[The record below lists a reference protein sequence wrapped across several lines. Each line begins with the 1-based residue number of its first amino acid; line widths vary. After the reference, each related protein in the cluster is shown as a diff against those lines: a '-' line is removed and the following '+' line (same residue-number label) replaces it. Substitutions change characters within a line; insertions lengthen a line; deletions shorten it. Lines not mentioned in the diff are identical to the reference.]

1 MRFEELAYMG
11 LGGGGQTL
19 EDFAPMRTKGG
30 CNCTRIRKLQT
41 LQVTAGGYINKVIG
55 IASGKLIKNDIIRH

>member
-1 MRFEELAYMG
+1 M
-11 LGGGGQTL
+11 